1 MCFLSFSSSAQ
12 ISWADQII
20 DTMESVSIDD
30 LIKLKKNDDSEK
42 MMLLKFKNTYKGGE
56 SIYVSELHDYF
67 RITVSHIGKNGFT
80 GGAEGYTLNK
90 KTSEVE
96 MIWHEN
102 PMKNIISIESDFEDI
117 SDLISMME
125 FEQIKNFVLKNGNR
139 QFYRNID
146 SNNPHYKF
154 EDFDVFLAA
163 DIGQKNINNDPDI
176 SDFND
181 LTIRTMNFSIRYYKL
196 IIVREGDLK
205 NNKAWILDGMKENK
219 VYLVSTYNK
228 EMEVMKKNLPKYL
241 AQIKSKIKNY

>member
-1 MCFLSFSSSAQ
+1 MCFLSSG
-12 ISWADQII
+12 ISGQSNWADEII
-20 DTMESVSIDD
+20 DSTKSMSIDD
-30 LIKLKKNDDSEK
+30 FIKLEDDDDEKAKLIKFRNAYKN
-42 MMLLKFKNTYKGGE
+42 GE
-56 SIYVSELHDYF
+56 FIYVSENQAYF
-67 RITVSHIGKNGFT
+67 KITVTHIGRNGFT

-90 KTSEVE
+90 KNGEVE
-96 MIWHEN
+96 MTWHEK
-102 PMKNIISIESDFEDI
+102 PMKNIISIERDFEDI

-154 EDFDVFLAA
+154 EGFDVFLGA
-163 DIGQKNINNDPDI
+163 DIGSRNINNDPDI

-181 LTIRTMNFSIRYYKL
+181 LTIMTMNSSVIYYNL